1 MPNPKNLLIGSVIA
15 VGIVAAVPLIFP
27 YDAFK
32 SELESKLATFNTGK
46 TTIAKIDFSYQPAPV
61 FTLHKVVIDTPQTA
75 SIGEVIIPVTSYNI
89 LNFGKSLRDVVVR
102 NAEFSRAFALDL
114 PNRVKSDA
122 ANGVKIDRLK
132 LERAS
137 VRLESSTVGP
147 IDGELHFNPDGS
159 IGDLLISADQGRA
172 QIQVQPAATGEF
184 KVQFNAKGWELPF
197 AYPVKFDFLKLMGT
211 ANAEGLQ
218 IPDIRGDIYGGIVT
232 GSAQLSWGQE
242 WVLTGQIFSKTLNI
256 EPLITIFSPVTRS
269 TGRMNSD
276 VTFKYQSATYSA
288 LFNQPQIQGRFIIQD
303 GTLHNFDLITPLKS
317 QSPTVLRR
325 GGQTN
330 FSTLAGGISIN
341 PKYIQL
347 HSLILE
353 SGKLRARGD
362 VKIQDGKISGS
373 ATSQLAAGAVAASNK
388 LNITGLLSAP
398 ELRSEGS
405 SRPQSEPINNTNNT
419 EQSKDDTIE

>member
-1 MPNPKNLLIGSVIA
+1 MPNPKNLLIGSAIVI
-15 VGIVAAVPLIFP
+15 GLAAALPLVFP

-32 SELESKLATFNTGK
+32 SQLEQKLSTFNSGK

-61 FTLHKVVIDTPQTA
+61 FTLHNVVIDHPQTA
-75 SIGEVIIPVTSYNI
+75 RIGEVIIPVTSYNL
-89 LNFGKSLRDVVVR
+89 LNFGKSIRDVVVR
-102 NAEFSRAFALDL
+102 NAEFSRAFALDI

-122 ANGVKIDRLK
+122 TNGVKIDRLN
-132 LERAS
+132 LEQAS
-137 VRLESSTVGP
+137 VRLESSIVGP

-159 IGDLLISADQGRA
+159 IGDLVIRADQGRA
-172 QIQVQPAATGEF
+172 EIQVQPASAGEF

-197 AYPVKFDFLKLMGT
+197 GYPVKFDFLKLMGT

-242 WVLTGQIFSKTLNI
+242 WVLTGQVFSKTLNV
-256 EPLITIFSPVTRS
+256 EPLITIFSPITRS

-276 VTFKYQSATYSA
+276 VTFKFQSASYNQ
-288 LFNQPQIQGRFIIQD
+288 LFKQPQIQGRFIIQD

-317 QSPTVLRR
+317 QSPTILRR

-341 PKYIQL
+341 SKYIEL
-347 HSLILE
+347 HSMILE
-353 SGKLRARGD
+353 SGKLRSRGN
-362 VKIQDGKISGS
+362 VRIQDGKISGS
-373 ATSQLAAGAVAASNK
+373 AASQLSAGAVAVSNN
-388 LNITGLLSAP
+388 LQITGLLSAP
-398 ELRSEGS
+398 ELRSEGAN
-405 SRPQSEPINNTNNT
+405 RPQSEVINNTAQTKDEIT
-419 EQSKDDTIE
+419 E